1 MRTIASNMHYC
12 TEPYWPTLQASKGHR
27 RESKDSDSTTT
38 LDYGEHRP
46 GIFHEEDEEFLVPAK
61 ME

>member
-1 MRTIASNMHYC
+1 MHYC